1 LGLTVKDFAKTLK
14 IKDDALLERMKAA
27 GLSHSKASDEITP
40 ADKLAILK
48 SLKERKGS
56 TSSSVTSSSSSG
68 GVTVKSKGTLSQPT
82 SSTPSSSEGLTDN
95 IEAKRQAAAENL
107 KEQQQKREDQIK
119 EAIRLKQEQQQ
130 AAKKSP
136 QQKSSPHQKPQSRVN
151 IKDQLSR
158 AAKDYSRRETS
169 FNEVT
174 EHQFAKP
181 VEFIKRDIEVPEMIQ
196 VGELAKLMFI
206 KGGEVV
212 KVLMSLGVAAS
223 INDSIDQETGILVA
237 EELGHNGIAL
247 NDSSVE
253 DEIIGNINYS
263 DNPKAR
269 APVIT
274 VMGHVDHGKTT
285 LLDFIRKTKVVDGE
299 AGGITQHIGAYQVPV
314 GDSVITFIDTPGH
327 AAFSSMRARGANTTD
342 IVILVVAAN
351 DGVMPQTEEAINH
364 AKAAG
369 VSIVVAINKM
379 DLQGA
384 DVERIKGDLAAK
396 DLTPEDW
403 GGNIQM
409 VPVSALKGDG
419 VDKLLE
425 AVILESELLELRAHY
440 EGQAQGVVIESE
452 LDKFRGAV
460 ATLLIQN
467 GTLKVGD
474 MVVCGAAIG
483 KVKSIIGSDGGKLK
497 SAEPSF
503 AVEILG
509 LSSVPNAGET
519 FQVVKN
525 DKEAR
530 EIAAFRE
537 SKIKD
542 RKVLKQRDESLGNIF
557 ESMGQSDK
565 KVLNVILKSD
575 VAGTSEAIVAAL
587 ADIGNDDASI
597 KVVASGVG
605 GITESDANLA
615 LATDSMIL
623 GFNVRTDNAAKKVVE
638 SEEMVLSYHSIIYE
652 LIDEV
657 KARLSGLLDPI
668 IKEEI
673 VGTAEVLEVFNS
685 PKFGQ
690 VAGCM
695 VIEGSIFK
703 SKPVRVLRD
712 DVVIHQGE
720 LDSLRRFKDDV
731 GEVKSGTECGVGIK
745 NYKDIRPGDKVEVF
759 DRKEEAQSIS

>member
-1 LGLTVKDFAKTLK
+1 MGLTVKDFAKTLK

-48 SLKERKGS
+48 SLKERKS
-56 TSSSVTSSSSSG
+56 TGTASVTSSSSSG
-68 GVTVKSKGTLSQPT
+68 GVTVKSKGTLTQPT
-82 SSTPSSSEGLTDN
+82 SNAPSSSEGLVDN

-130 AAKKSP
+130 AAKKT
-136 QQKSSPHQKPQSRVN
+136 QQKSPGQNKPQPRVN

-158 AAKDYSRRETS
+158 AAKDYSRKESR
-169 FNEVT
+169 FNEDS

-223 INDSIDQETGILVA
+223 INDSVDQETGILVA

-247 NDSSVE
+247 SDSSVE
-253 DEIIGNINYS
+253 DEIIGNINYL
-263 DNPKAR
+263 DTPKVR

-314 GDSVITFIDTPGH
+314 GKSVITFIDTPGH

-342 IVILVVAAN
+342 VVILVVAAN

-425 AVILESELLELRAHY
+425 AVVLEAELLELKAHY
-440 EGQAQGVVIESE
+440 DGQAQGVVIESE
-452 LDKFRGAV
+452 LDKFRGPV

-474 MVVCGAAIG
+474 IVVCGAAVG
-483 KVKSIIGSDGGKLK
+483 KVKSIIGSDGSKLK
-497 SAEPSF
+497 IAEPSF

-509 LSSVPNAGET
+509 LSGVPDAGEN

-530 EIAAFRE
+530 EIAEFRE
-537 SKIKD
+537 NKIKD

-565 KVLNVILKSD
+565 KILNVILKSD

-587 ADIGNDDASI
+587 ADIGNNDASI

-605 GITESDANLA
+605 GISESDANLA
-615 LATDSMIL
+615 LATESMIL
-623 GFNVRTDNAAKKVVE
+623 GFNVRSDNAAKKIVE
-638 SEEMVLSYHSIIYE
+638 QEELVLSYHSIIYE
-652 LIDEV
+652 LLDEV

-731 GEVKSGTECGVGIK
+731 GEVKTGTECGVGIK
-745 NYKDIRPGDKVEVF
+745 NYKDIKPGDKVEVF
-759 DRKEEAQSIS
+759 DRKEEAQTI

>member
-1 LGLTVKDFAKTLK
+1 MGLTVKDFAKTLK

-27 GLSHSKASDEITP
+27 GLSHSKSSDEITP

-48 SLKERKGS
+48 SLKERKSAG
-56 TSSSVTSSSSSG
+56 SSSVSSSTSSG
-68 GVTVKSKGTLSQPT
+68 GVTVKSKGTLSQPGA
-82 SSTPSSSEGLTDN
+82 SVPSASEGFTDN

-130 AAKKSP
+130 AAKKA
-136 QQKSSPHQKPQSRVN
+136 QKQKSSAQQKPQPRVN
-151 IKDQLSR
+151 VKDQLSR
-158 AAKDYSRRETS
+158 AARDYSRRETS
-169 FNEVT
+169 FNEGII

-181 VEFIKRDIEVPEMIQ
+181 AEFIKRDIEVPEMIQ

-212 KVLMSLGVAAS
+212 KVLMSMGVAAS
-223 INDSIDQETGILVA
+223 INDAIDQETGILVA

-253 DEIIGNINYS
+253 DEIIGNINYL
-263 DNPKAR
+263 DTPQTR

-425 AVILESELLELRAHY
+425 AVVLESELLELKAHY
-440 EGQAQGVVIESE
+440 DGQAQGVVIESE

-460 ATLLIQN
+460 ATLLVQN

-474 MVVCGAAIG
+474 MIVSGSAIG
-483 KVKSIIGSDGGKLK
+483 KVKSIIGSDGSKLK

-509 LSSVPNAGET
+509 LNSVPDAGET

-530 EIAAFRE
+530 EIAEFRE
-537 SKIKD
+537 SKLKD

-557 ESMGQSDK
+557 ESMGQTDK
-565 KVLNVILKSD
+565 KILNVILKSD

-605 GITESDANLA
+605 GISESDANLA
-615 LATDSMIL
+615 LATESIIL
-623 GFNVRTDNAAKKVVE
+623 GFNVRSDNAAKKIIE
-638 SEEMVLSYHSIIYE
+638 GEELVLSYHSIIYE

-668 IKEEI
+668 VKEEI

-745 NYKDIRPGDKVEVF
+745 NYKDIKPGDKVEVF
-759 DRKEEAQSIS
+759 DRKEEAQSI

>member
-1 LGLTVKDFAKTLK
+1 MALTVKDFAKVLK
-14 IKDDALLERMKAA
+14 IKDEALLERMKAA
-27 GLSHSKASDEITP
+27 GLPHAKASDEITP

-48 SLKERKGS
+48 SLKDRKGGGAQA
-56 TSSSVTSSSSSG
+56 VTSSSSSG
-68 GVTVKSKGTLSQPT
+68 GVSVKSKGTLSQPT
-82 SSTPSSSEGLTDN
+82 NTSPIQSDGLTDN

-130 AAKKSP
+130 AAKKT
-136 QQKSSPHQKPQSRVN
+136 QQKFQTPTKAQPRVN
-151 IKDQLSR
+151 VKDQLSR
-158 AAKDYSRRETS
+158 AANEYSRREKS
-169 FNEVT
+169 FNDDS

-181 VEFIKRDIEVPEMIQ
+181 VEFIKRDIEIPEMIQ
-196 VGELAKLMFI
+196 VGELAKLITI
-206 KGGEVV
+206 KGGEIV
-212 KVLMSLGVAAS
+212 KTLMSLGVAAT
-223 INDSIDQETGILVA
+223 INDSIDQETGILVV
-237 EELGHNGIAL
+237 EELGHNGIAF

-253 DEIIGNINYS
+253 DEILGNITYS
-263 DNPKAR
+263 DTPKTR

-314 GDSVITFIDTPGH
+314 GDAVITFIDTPGH

-342 IVILVVAAN
+342 VVILVVAAN

-409 VPVSALKGDG
+409 IPVSALKGDG

-425 AVILESELLELRAHY
+425 AVVLESELLELKAHH

-452 LDKFRGAV
+452 LDKFRGPV
-460 ATLLIQN
+460 ATLLIQS
-467 GTLKVGD
+467 GTLKLGD
-474 MVVCGAAIG
+474 MVVCGASTG
-483 KVKSIIGSDGGKLK
+483 KVKSIIGSDASKLK
-497 SAEPSF
+497 IAEPSF

-509 LSSVPNAGET
+509 LNSVPNAGET

-530 EIAAFRE
+530 EIAEFRE
-537 SKIKD
+537 NKLKD

-557 ESMGQSDK
+557 ESMGQSNK
-565 KVLNVILKSD
+565 KILNVILKSD

-587 ADIGNDDASI
+587 NDIGNIDASI

-605 GITESDANLA
+605 GITESDVNLA
-615 LATDSMIL
+615 VATESMIL
-623 GFNVRTDNAAKKVVE
+623 GFNVRSDNAAKKIVE
-638 SEEMVLSYHSIIYE
+638 SEEIILSYHSIIYE

-657 KARLSGLLDPI
+657 KVRLSGLLDPI
-668 IKEEI
+668 IREEI
-673 VGTAEVLEVFNS
+673 LGTAEVLEVFSS

-690 VAGCM
+690 VAGSM
-695 VIEGSIFK
+695 VIDGSILV

-720 LDSLRRFKDDV
+720 LDSLRRFKDEV
-731 GEVKSGTECGVGIK
+731 SEVKSGTECGIGIK
-745 NYKDIRPGDKVEVF
+745 NYKDIRAGDKVEVF
-759 DRKEEAQSIS
+759 DRKEEAQTI

>member
-1 LGLTVKDFAKTLK
+1 MGLTVKDFAKTLK
-14 IKDDALLERMKAA
+14 IKDNALLERMKAA
-27 GLSHSKASDEITP
+27 GLSHSKSSDEITP

-48 SLKERKGS
+48 SLKDRKASG
-56 TSSSVTSSSSSG
+56 SSSIASTSSG
-68 GVTVKSKGTLSQPT
+68 GVTVKSKGTLSQP
-82 SSTPSSSEGLTDN
+82 SSSAKVTSDGLTDN

-130 AAKKSP
+130 AAKKL
-136 QQKSSPHQKPQSRVN
+136 QKQKSTSQQKPQQRINV
-151 IKDQLSR
+151 KDQLSR
-158 AAKDYSRRETS
+158 AAKDYSKKEVS
-169 FNEVT
+169 FNEEI

-212 KVLMSLGVAAS
+212 KMLMSMGVAAS

-263 DNPKAR
+263 DSPKPR

-285 LLDFIRKTKVVDGE
+285 LLDFIRKTKVADGE

-314 GDSVITFIDTPGH
+314 GKSIITFIDTPGH

-351 DGVMPQTEEAINH
+351 DGVMPQTDEAINH

-369 VSIVVAINKM
+369 VSIVVAINKT
-379 DLQGA
+379 DLKDA
-384 DVERIKGDLAAK
+384 DIEKIKGDLAAK

-425 AVILESELLELRAHY
+425 AVVLESELLELKAHY

-460 ATLLIQN
+460 ATLLVQN

-474 MVVCGAAIG
+474 IVVCGSALG
-483 KVKSIIGSDGGKLK
+483 KVKSILGSNGDTLK

-509 LSSVPNAGET
+509 LNSVPDAGET

-530 EIAAFRE
+530 EIAQFRE
-537 SKIKD
+537 NKLKD
-542 RKVLKQRDESLGNIF
+542 RKVLKQRDENLGNIF
-557 ESMGQSDK
+557 ESMGQLEK
-565 KVLNVILKSD
+565 KILNVILKSD
-575 VAGTSEAIVAAL
+575 VAGTSEAIVSAL
-587 ADIGNDDASI
+587 ADIGNEDAAI
-597 KVVASGVG
+597 KIVASGVG
-605 GITESDANLA
+605 GISESDANLA
-615 LATDSMIL
+615 LATNSIIL
-623 GFNVRTDNAAKKVVE
+623 GFNVRSDSAAKKIVE
-638 SEEMVLSYHSIIYE
+638 AEELTLSYHSIIYE

-657 KARLSGLLDPI
+657 KLRLSGLLDPI
-668 IKEEI
+668 LTEEI
-673 VGTAEVLEVFNS
+673 LGTAEVLEVFNS

-690 VAGCM
+690 VAGCV
-695 VIEGSIFK
+695 VIEGSILK

-712 DVVIHQGE
+712 DIVIHQGE
-720 LDSLRRFKDDV
+720 LDSLRRFKDDI

-759 DRKEEAQSIS
+759 NRKEEIQTI

>member
-48 SLKERKGS
+48 SLKERKS
-56 TSSSVTSSSSSG
+56 TGTASVTSSSSSG
-68 GVTVKSKGTLSQPT
+68 GVTVKSKGTLTQPT
-82 SSTPSSSEGLTDN
+82 SNATSSSEGLVDN

-130 AAKKSP
+130 VAKKT
-136 QQKSSPHQKPQSRVN
+136 QQKSPGQNKPQPRVN

-158 AAKDYSRRETS
+158 AAKDYSRKESR
-169 FNEVT
+169 FNEDS

-223 INDSIDQETGILVA
+223 INDSVDQETGILVA

-247 NDSSVE
+247 SDSSVE
-253 DEIIGNINYS
+253 DEIIGNINYL
-263 DNPKAR
+263 DTPKVR

-314 GDSVITFIDTPGH
+314 GKSVITFIDTPGH

-342 IVILVVAAN
+342 VVILVVAAN

-425 AVILESELLELRAHY
+425 AVVLEAELLELKAHY
-440 EGQAQGVVIESE
+440 DGQAQGVVIESE
-452 LDKFRGAV
+452 LDKFRGPV

-474 MVVCGAAIG
+474 IVVCGAAVG
-483 KVKSIIGSDGGKLK
+483 KVKSIIGSDGSKLK
-497 SAEPSF
+497 IAEPSF

-509 LSSVPNAGET
+509 LSGVPDAGEN

-530 EIAAFRE
+530 EIAEFRE
-537 SKIKD
+537 NKIKD

-565 KVLNVILKSD
+565 KILNVILKSD

-605 GITESDANLA
+605 GISESDANLA
-615 LATDSMIL
+615 LATESMIL
-623 GFNVRTDNAAKKVVE
+623 GFNVRSDNAAKKIVE
-638 SEEMVLSYHSIIYE
+638 QEELVLSYHSIIYE
-652 LIDEV
+652 LLDEV

-731 GEVKSGTECGVGIK
+731 GEVKTGTECGVGIK
-745 NYKDIRPGDKVEVF
+745 NYKDIKPGDKVEVF
-759 DRKEEAQSIS
+759 DRKEEAQTI

>member
-1 LGLTVKDFAKTLK
+1 MGLTVKDFAKTLK

-27 GLSHSKASDEITP
+27 GLSHSKSSDEITP

-56 TSSSVTSSSSSG
+56 STSSITSSSSSG
-68 GVTVKSKGTLSQPT
+68 GVTVKSKGTLSQ
-82 SSTPSSSEGLTDN
+82 SSASAPSSSEGLTDN

-130 AAKKSP
+130 AAKKSQ
-136 QQKSSPHQKPQSRVN
+136 QQKPTNQQKPQSRVN
-151 IKDQLSR
+151 IKDQLSK
-158 AAKDYSRRETS
+158 AARDYSRREAS
-169 FNEVT
+169 FNEGA

-181 VEFIKRDIEVPEMIQ
+181 AEFIKRDIEVPEMIR

-212 KVLMSLGVAAS
+212 KTLMGLGVAAS

-247 NDSSVE
+247 DNSSVE
-253 DEIIGNINYS
+253 DEIIGSINYS
-263 DNPKAR
+263 DTPKSR

-384 DVERIKGDLAAK
+384 DIERIKGDLAAK

-425 AVILESELLELRAHY
+425 AVILESELLELKAHY

-467 GTLKVGD
+467 GTLNVGD
-474 MVVCGAAIG
+474 MVVCGSATG
-483 KVKSIIGSDGGKLK
+483 KVKSIIGSDGSKLK

-509 LSSVPNAGET
+509 LNNVPDAGET

-530 EIAAFRE
+530 EISAYRE
-537 SKIKD
+537 NKLKD
-542 RKVLKQRDESLGNIF
+542 RKVLKHRDESLGNIF

-605 GITESDANLA
+605 GISESDANLA
-615 LATDSMIL
+615 LATESIIL

-638 SEEMVLSYHSIIYE
+638 REELILSYHSIIYE

-673 VGTAEVLEVFNS
+673 IGIAEVLEVFNS

-695 VIEGSIFK
+695 VVEGSVFK

-759 DRKEEAQSIS
+759 DRKEETQSI

>member
-1 LGLTVKDFAKTLK
+1 MGLTVKDFAKTLK

-48 SLKERKGS
+48 SLKERKS
-56 TSSSVTSSSSSG
+56 TGTASVTSSSSSG
-68 GVTVKSKGTLSQPT
+68 GVTVKSKGTLTQPT
-82 SSTPSSSEGLTDN
+82 SNAPSSSEGLVDN

-130 AAKKSP
+130 AAKKT
-136 QQKSSPHQKPQSRVN
+136 QQKSPGQNKPQPRVN

-158 AAKDYSRRETS
+158 AAKDYSRKESR
-169 FNEVT
+169 FNEDS

-196 VGELAKLMFI
+196 VGELAKSMFI

-223 INDSIDQETGILVA
+223 INDSVDQETGILVA

-247 NDSSVE
+247 SDSSVE
-253 DEIIGNINYS
+253 DEIIGNINYL
-263 DNPKAR
+263 DTPKVR

-314 GDSVITFIDTPGH
+314 GKSVITFIDTPGH

-342 IVILVVAAN
+342 VVILVVAAN

-425 AVILESELLELRAHY
+425 AVVLEAELLELKAHY
-440 EGQAQGVVIESE
+440 DGQAQGVVVESE
-452 LDKFRGAV
+452 LDKFRGPV

-474 MVVCGAAIG
+474 IVVCGAAVG
-483 KVKSIIGSDGGKLK
+483 KVKSIIGSDGSKLK
-497 SAEPSF
+497 IAEPSF

-509 LSSVPNAGET
+509 LSGVPDAGEN

-530 EIAAFRE
+530 EIAEFRE
-537 SKIKD
+537 NKIKD

-565 KVLNVILKSD
+565 KILNVILKSD

-605 GITESDANLA
+605 GISESDANLA
-615 LATDSMIL
+615 LATESMIL
-623 GFNVRTDNAAKKVVE
+623 GFNVRSDNAAKKIVE
-638 SEEMVLSYHSIIYE
+638 QEELVLSYHSIIYE
-652 LIDEV
+652 LLDEV

-731 GEVKSGTECGVGIK
+731 GEVKTGTECGVGIK
-745 NYKDIRPGDKVEVF
+745 NYKDIKPGDKVEVF
-759 DRKEEAQSIS
+759 DRKEEAQTI

>member
-1 LGLTVKDFAKTLK
+1 MGLTVKDFAKTLK

-48 SLKERKGS
+48 SLKERKS
-56 TSSSVTSSSSSG
+56 TGTASVTSSSSSG
-68 GVTVKSKGTLSQPT
+68 GVTVKSKGTLTQPT
-82 SSTPSSSEGLTDN
+82 SNAPSSSEGLVDN

-130 AAKKSP
+130 AAKKT
-136 QQKSSPHQKPQSRVN
+136 QQKSPGQNKPQPRVN

-158 AAKDYSRRETS
+158 AAKDYSRKESR
-169 FNEVT
+169 FNEDS

-223 INDSIDQETGILVA
+223 INDSVDQETGILVA

-247 NDSSVE
+247 SDSSVE
-253 DEIIGNINYS
+253 DEIIGNINYL
-263 DNPKAR
+263 DTPKVR

-314 GDSVITFIDTPGH
+314 GKSVITFIDTPGH

-342 IVILVVAAN
+342 VVILVVAAN

-425 AVILESELLELRAHY
+425 AVVLEAELLELKAHY
-440 EGQAQGVVIESE
+440 DGQAQGVVIESE
-452 LDKFRGAV
+452 LDKFRGPV

-474 MVVCGAAIG
+474 IVVCGAAVG
-483 KVKSIIGSDGGKLK
+483 KVKSIIGSDGSKLK
-497 SAEPSF
+497 IAEPSF

-509 LSSVPNAGET
+509 LSGVPDAGEN

-530 EIAAFRE
+530 EIAEFRE
-537 SKIKD
+537 NKIKD

-565 KVLNVILKSD
+565 KILNVILKSD

-605 GITESDANLA
+605 GISESDANLA
-615 LATDSMIL
+615 LSTESMIL
-623 GFNVRTDNAAKKVVE
+623 GFNVRSDNAAKKIVE
-638 SEEMVLSYHSIIYE
+638 QEELVLSYHSIIYE
-652 LIDEV
+652 LLDEV

-731 GEVKSGTECGVGIK
+731 GEVKTGTECGVGIK
-745 NYKDIRPGDKVEVF
+745 NYKDIKPGDKVEVF
-759 DRKEEAQSIS
+759 DRKEEAQTI

>member
-1 LGLTVKDFAKTLK
+1 MGLTVKDFAKTLK
-14 IKDDALLERMKAA
+14 IKDNALLERMKAA
-27 GLSHSKASDEITP
+27 GLSHSKSSDEITP

-48 SLKERKGS
+48 SLKDRKASG
-56 TSSSVTSSSSSG
+56 SSSIASTSSG
-68 GVTVKSKGTLSQPT
+68 GVTVKSKGTLSQP
-82 SSTPSSSEGLTDN
+82 SSSAKVTSDGLTDN

-119 EAIRLKQEQQQ
+119 EAIRLKQEQQH
-130 AAKKSP
+130 AAKKL
-136 QQKSSPHQKPQSRVN
+136 QKQKSTSQQKPQQRINV
-151 IKDQLSR
+151 KDQLSR
-158 AAKDYSRRETS
+158 AAKDYSKKEVS
-169 FNEVT
+169 FNEEI

-212 KVLMSLGVAAS
+212 KMLMSMGVAAS

-263 DNPKAR
+263 DSPKPR

-285 LLDFIRKTKVVDGE
+285 LLDFIRKTKVADGE

-314 GDSVITFIDTPGH
+314 GKSIITFIDTPGH

-351 DGVMPQTEEAINH
+351 DGVMPQTDEAINH

-369 VSIVVAINKM
+369 VSIVVAINKT
-379 DLQGA
+379 DLKGA
-384 DVERIKGDLAAK
+384 DIEKIKGDLAAK

-425 AVILESELLELRAHY
+425 AVVLESELLELKAHY

-460 ATLLIQN
+460 ATLLVQN

-474 MVVCGAAIG
+474 IVVCGSALG
-483 KVKSIIGSDGGKLK
+483 KVKSILGSNGDKLK

-509 LSSVPNAGET
+509 LNSVPDAGET

-530 EIAAFRE
+530 EIAQFRE
-537 SKIKD
+537 NKLKD
-542 RKVLKQRDESLGNIF
+542 RKVLKQRDENLGNIF
-557 ESMGQSDK
+557 ESMGQLEK
-565 KVLNVILKSD
+565 KILNVILKSD
-575 VAGTSEAIVAAL
+575 VAGTSEAIVSAL
-587 ADIGNDDASI
+587 ADIGNEDAAI
-597 KVVASGVG
+597 KIVASGVG
-605 GITESDANLA
+605 GISESDANLA
-615 LATDSMIL
+615 LATNSIIL
-623 GFNVRTDNAAKKVVE
+623 GFNVRSDSAAKKIVE
-638 SEEMVLSYHSIIYE
+638 AEELTLSYHSIIYE

-657 KARLSGLLDPI
+657 KLRLSGLLDPI
-668 IKEEI
+668 LTEEI
-673 VGTAEVLEVFNS
+673 LGTAEVLEVFNS

-690 VAGCM
+690 VAGCV
-695 VIEGSIFK
+695 VIEGSILK

-712 DVVIHQGE
+712 DIVIHQGE
-720 LDSLRRFKDDV
+720 LDSLRRFKDDI

-759 DRKEEAQSIS
+759 NRKEEIQTI

>member
-1 LGLTVKDFAKTLK
+1 MGLTVKDFAKTLK

-48 SLKERKGS
+48 SLKERKSSG
-56 TSSSVTSSSSSG
+56 SSSVSSSTSSG
-68 GVTVKSKGTLSQPT
+68 GVTVKSKGTLSQPAT
-82 SSTPSSSEGLTDN
+82 SAPSSSEGLTDN

-130 AAKKSP
+130 AAKKAHK
-136 QQKSSPHQKPQSRVN
+136 QKTATQQKPQPRVN

-169 FNEVT
+169 FSEGT

-212 KVLMSLGVAAS
+212 KVLMSMGVAAS

-247 NDSSVE
+247 SDSSVE

-263 DNPKAR
+263 DTPKTR

-314 GDSVITFIDTPGH
+314 GNSVITFIDTPGH

-342 IVILVVAAN
+342 VVILVVAAN

-425 AVILESELLELRAHY
+425 AVVLESELLELKAHY

-474 MVVCGAAIG
+474 MVVCGSAVG
-483 KVKSIIGSDGGKLK
+483 KVKSIISSDGSKLK

-509 LSSVPNAGET
+509 LNSVPDAGET

-530 EIAAFRE
+530 EIAEFRE
-537 SKIKD
+537 NKLKD
-542 RKVLKQRDESLGNIF
+542 RKVLKQRDESIGNIF

-565 KVLNVILKSD
+565 KTLNVILKSD
-575 VAGTSEAIVAAL
+575 VAGTSEAIVKAL
-587 ADIGNDDASI
+587 ADVGNDDASI

-605 GITESDANLA
+605 GISESDANLA
-615 LATDSMIL
+615 LATESMIL
-623 GFNVRTDNAAKKVVE
+623 GFNVRSDNAAKKIVE
-638 SEEMVLSYHSIIYE
+638 SEELVLSYHSIIYE

-668 IKEEI
+668 VKEEI

-745 NYKDIRPGDKVEVF
+745 NYKDIRPGDKIEVF
-759 DRKEEAQSIS
+759 DRKEEAQRI

>member
-1 LGLTVKDFAKTLK
+1 MGLTVKDFAKTLK
-14 IKDDALLERMKAA
+14 IKDDTLLERMKAA
-27 GLSHSKASDEITP
+27 GLSHSKSSDEITP

-48 SLKERKGS
+48 SLKERK
-56 TSSSVTSSSSSG
+56 SSAAPAVTSSSGNG

-82 SSTPSSSEGLTDN
+82 ALSPNSSDGLTDN

-119 EAIRLKQEQQQ
+119 EAIRIKQEQQ
-130 AAKKSP
+130 AAKKVQQPKLSS
-136 QQKSSPHQKPQSRVN
+136 QQKSQSQVN
-151 IKDQLSR
+151 VKDQLSR

-169 FNEVT
+169 FNEGT

-212 KVLMSLGVAAS
+212 KALMSIGVAAS

-237 EELGHNGIAL
+237 EELGHNGVAL
-247 NDSSVE
+247 SDSSVE
-253 DEIIGNINYS
+253 DEIIGNINYT
-263 DNPKAR
+263 DEPQTR

-314 GDSVITFIDTPGH
+314 GNSVITFIDTPGH

-342 IVILVVAAN
+342 VIILVVAAN

-384 DVERIKGDLAAK
+384 DVEKIKGDLAAK

-409 VPVSALKGDG
+409 VPVSALQGDG
-419 VDKLLE
+419 VDQLLE
-425 AVILESELLELRAHY
+425 AVVLESELLELKAHF

-474 MVVCGAAIG
+474 MVVCGSAVG
-483 KVKSIIGSDGGKLK
+483 KVKSIISSDGSKLK
-497 SAEPSF
+497 SAVPSF

-509 LSSVPNAGET
+509 LSNVPDAGET

-537 SKIKD
+537 NKIKD

-597 KVVASGVG
+597 KIVASGVG
-605 GITESDANLA
+605 GISESDANLA
-615 LATDSMIL
+615 LATESIII
-623 GFNVRTDNAAKKVVE
+623 GFNVRSDSASKKIIE
-638 SEEMVLSYHSIIYE
+638 GEDLVLSYHSIIYE

-668 IKEEI
+668 VKEEI
-673 VGTAEVLEVFNS
+673 IGIALVLEVFNS

-695 VIEGSIFK
+695 VDEGSIFK
-703 SKPVRVLRD
+703 NKPVRVLRD

-731 GEVKSGTECGVGIK
+731 VEVKSGTECGVGIK

-759 DRKEEAQSIS
+759 DRKEEAQSI

>member
-1 LGLTVKDFAKTLK
+1 MALTVKDFAKVLK
-14 IKDDALLERMKAA
+14 IKDEALLERMKAA
-27 GLSHSKASDEITP
+27 GLPHAKASDEITP

-48 SLKERKGS
+48 SLKDRKGGAAQA
-56 TSSSVTSSSSSG
+56 VTSSSSSG

-82 SSTPSSSEGLTDN
+82 NTSPIQSDGLTDN

-130 AAKKSP
+130 AAKKT
-136 QQKSSPHQKPQSRVN
+136 QQKFQTPTKAQPRVN
-151 IKDQLSR
+151 VKDQLSR
-158 AAKDYSRRETS
+158 AANEYSRREKS
-169 FNEVT
+169 FNDDS

-181 VEFIKRDIEVPEMIQ
+181 VEFIKRDIEIPEMIQ
-196 VGELAKLMFI
+196 VGELAKLITI
-206 KGGEVV
+206 KGGEIV
-212 KVLMSLGVAAS
+212 KTLMSLGVAAT
-223 INDSIDQETGILVA
+223 INDSIDQETGILVV
-237 EELGHNGIAL
+237 EELGHNGIAF

-253 DEIIGNINYS
+253 DEILGNITYS
-263 DNPKAR
+263 DTPKTR

-314 GDSVITFIDTPGH
+314 GDAVITFIDTPGH

-342 IVILVVAAN
+342 VVILVVAAN

-409 VPVSALKGDG
+409 IPVSALKGDG

-425 AVILESELLELRAHY
+425 AVVLESELLELKAHH

-452 LDKFRGAV
+452 LDKFRGPV
-460 ATLLIQN
+460 ATLLIQS
-467 GTLKVGD
+467 GTLKLGD
-474 MVVCGAAIG
+474 MVVCGASTG
-483 KVKSIIGSDGGKLK
+483 KVKSIIGSDASKLK
-497 SAEPSF
+497 IAEPSF

-509 LSSVPNAGET
+509 LNSVPNAGET

-530 EIAAFRE
+530 EIAEFRE
-537 SKIKD
+537 NKLKD

-557 ESMGQSDK
+557 ESMGQSNK
-565 KVLNVILKSD
+565 KILNVILKSD

-587 ADIGNDDASI
+587 NDIGNIDASI

-605 GITESDANLA
+605 GITESDVNLA
-615 LATDSMIL
+615 VATESMIL
-623 GFNVRTDNAAKKVVE
+623 GFNVRSDNAAKKIVE
-638 SEEMVLSYHSIIYE
+638 SEEIILSYHSIIYE

-657 KARLSGLLDPI
+657 KVRLSGLLDPI
-668 IKEEI
+668 IREEI
-673 VGTAEVLEVFNS
+673 LGTAEVLEVFSS

-690 VAGCM
+690 VAGSM
-695 VIEGSIFK
+695 VIDGSILV

-720 LDSLRRFKDDV
+720 LDSLRRFKDEV
-731 GEVKSGTECGVGIK
+731 SEVKSGTECGIGIK
-745 NYKDIRPGDKVEVF
+745 NYKDIRAGDKVEVF
-759 DRKEEAQSIS
+759 DRKEEAQTI

>member
-1 LGLTVKDFAKTLK
+1 MALTVKDFAKTLK
-14 IKDDALLERMKAA
+14 IKDDSLLERMKAA
-27 GLSHSKASDEITP
+27 GLPHTAVSDEITP

-48 SLKERKGS
+48 SLKDRKSGGAQA
-56 TSSSVTSSSSSG
+56 VTSSSSTG

-82 SSTPSSSEGLTDN
+82 NTSSSQSDGLTDN

-130 AAKKSP
+130 AAKKT
-136 QQKSSPHQKPQSRVN
+136 QQKFQTPDRTKPRVN
-151 IKDQLSR
+151 VKDQLSR
-158 AAKDYSRRETS
+158 AASEYSRREKS
-169 FNEVT
+169 FNDDS

-181 VEFIKRDIEVPEMIQ
+181 VEFIQRDIEVPDMIQ
-196 VGELAKLMFI
+196 VGELAKLI
-206 KGGEVV
+206 TVKGGEIV
-212 KVLMSLGVAAS
+212 KTLMSLGVVAT
-223 INDSIDQETGILVA
+223 INDSIDQETGILVV
-237 EELGHNGIAL
+237 EELGHNGIPL
-247 NDSSVE
+247 DDSSVE
-253 DEIIGNINYS
+253 DEILGNITYS
-263 DNPKAR
+263 DTPKTR

-314 GDSVITFIDTPGH
+314 GKSVITFIDTPGH

-342 IVILVVAAN
+342 VVILVVAAN

-409 VPVSALKGDG
+409 VPVSALNGDG

-425 AVILESELLELRAHY
+425 AVVLESELLELTAHH

-452 LDKFRGAV
+452 LDKFRGPV
-460 ATLLIQN
+460 ATLLIQS
-467 GTLKVGD
+467 GTLKLGD
-474 MVVCGAAIG
+474 MVVCGASTG
-483 KVKSIIGSDGGKLK
+483 KVKSIIGSDVTKLK
-497 SAEPSF
+497 TAEPSF

-509 LSSVPNAGET
+509 LNSVPNAGET

-530 EIAAFRE
+530 EIAEYRE
-537 SKIKD
+537 NKLKD
-542 RKVLKQRDESLGNIF
+542 RKILKQRDESLGNIF
-557 ESMGQSDK
+557 ESMGQSNK
-565 KVLNVILKSD
+565 KILNVILKSD
-575 VAGTSEAIVAAL
+575 VAGTSEAIIAAL
-587 ADIGNDDASI
+587 NDVGNNDASVKI
-597 KVVASGVG
+597 VASGVG

-615 LATDSMIL
+615 VATEAMIL
-623 GFNVRTDNAAKKVVE
+623 GFNVRSDNAAKKIVE
-638 SEEMVLSYHSIIYE
+638 TEEIILSYHSIIYE

-657 KARLSGLLDPI
+657 KSRLSGLLDPI

-673 VGTAEVLEVFNS
+673 LGTAEVLEVFTS

-690 VAGCM
+690 VAGSM
-695 VIEGSIFK
+695 VIDGSIFK

-731 GEVKSGTECGVGIK
+731 GEVKSGTECGIGIK
-745 NYKDIRPGDKVEVF
+745 NYKDIRAGDKVEVF
-759 DRKEEAQSIS
+759 DRKEEAQTI